1 MRQGQQWYRRYPH
14 AFLDGVQGMGPEL
27 IGAYAV
33 LIELIYA
40 RDGNTVRDDRHL
52 AGVMGSSIQK
62 ARWLT
67 DKLIEKGKIV
77 VSDDGVLSNPRANHQ
92 LQYKEEI
99 SEKRADAG
107 RKGGRAGRGVS
118 KSVRDKVLKSR
129 KEVEP

>member
-1 MRQGQQWYRRYPH
+1 MRQGQSWYKRYPH
-14 AFLDGVQGMGPEL
+14 AFLDGVQGMGPEM

-52 AGVMGSSIQK
+52 AGVLGCSKRLAKS
-62 ARWLT
+62 LT
-67 DKLIEKGKIV
+67 DKLIAKGKIV
-77 VSDDGVLSNPRANHQ
+77 VSDDGILSNPRANHQ
-92 LQYKEEI
+92 LQHKEEI
-99 SEKRADAG
+99 SEARADAG

-118 KSVRDKVLKSR
+118 KSVRDKVLKNR

>member
-14 AFLDGVQGMGPEL
+14 AFIDGVQGMGPEM

-52 AGVMGSSIQK
+52 AGVLGCSKRLAKS
-62 ARWLT
+62 LT
-67 DKLIEKGKIV
+67 DKLVAKGKIV
-77 VSDDGVLSNPRANHQ
+77 VSEDGVLSNPRAAHE
-92 LQYKEEI
+92 LQHKEET

-107 RKGGRAGRGVS
+107 RKSGAARRGVS
-118 KSVRDKVLKSR
+118 KSVRDKVLKR

>member
-1 MRQGQQWYRRYPH
+1 MRQGQPWYKRYPH

-52 AGVMGSSIQK
+52 AGVMGCSIQK

-67 DKLIEKGKIV
+67 DQLIERGKIV
-77 VSDDGVLSNPRANHQ
+77 VAADGVLSNPRAAHQ
-92 LQYKEEI
+92 LQHKEEI

-107 RKGGRAGRGVS
+107 RKSGLARRGVS
-118 KSVRDKVLKSR
+118 KSVRDKVLKKR

>member
-52 AGVMGSSIQK
+52 AGVLGCSIQK

-67 DKLIEKGKIV
+67 GKLIEKGKIV
-77 VSDDGVLSNPRANHQ
+77 VTDDGVLSNPRAAHQ
-92 LQYKEEI
+92 IQHKEDI
-99 SEKRADAG
+99 SEKRAVAG
-107 RKGGRAGRGVS
+107 RKGGQAGRGVS
-118 KSVRDKVLKSR
+118 KSVRDKVLKR

>member
-14 AFLDGVQGMGPEL
+14 AFLDGVQGMGPDL

-52 AGVMGSSIQK
+52 AGVLGCSKRLAKS
-62 ARWLT
+62 LT
-67 DKLIEKGKIV
+67 DKLVAKGKIV
-77 VSDDGVLSNPRANHQ
+77 VSEDGVLSNPRAAHE
-92 LQYKEEI
+92 LQHKEET

-107 RKGGRAGRGVS
+107 RKSGAARRGVS
-118 KSVRDKVLKSR
+118 KSVRDKVLKR